1 MPRIGIDAPLTVF
14 EAGSDP
20 VTAAAASR
28 LGRRWRMGG
37 ARGRRQANRNEA
49 RRSLQAEV
57 LVVHDPELR
66 RRQLTAIRN
75 LLVTLGSRV
84 GEPPT
89 SDVGVGGGA
98 VRERPSVRARRSP
111 RR

>member
-1 MPRIGIDAPLTVF
+1 
-14 EAGSDP
+14 
-20 VTAAAASR
+20 
-28 LGRRWRMGG
+28 MGG

-98 VRERPSVRARRSP
+98 VRGRPSVRARRSP